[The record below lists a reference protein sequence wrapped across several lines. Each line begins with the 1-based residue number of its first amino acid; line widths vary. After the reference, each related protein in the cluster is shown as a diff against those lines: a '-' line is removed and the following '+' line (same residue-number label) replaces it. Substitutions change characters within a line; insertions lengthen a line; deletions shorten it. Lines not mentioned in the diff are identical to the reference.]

1 MSHNPYAVLA
11 FAYPSCRFLSMC
23 THRPF
28 IIIFSRLSLATV
40 TKVASNYRTRFSLS
54 NGGFFFSLA
63 CLDRLV
69 IYRWNDVVP
78 TYLIFGKVGLFS
90 LFFAFSHLFS
100 LICQLTIGFRHLTWK
115 TIGIS
120 LKIINYL
127 FLQWKRAKFGI
138 SPIRPLI
145 NHW

>member
-1 MSHNPYAVLA
+1 MSLHFYSNIVFNKKISTRPIFCILFLMSHWKLSVNPYAVLS

-23 THRPF
+23 AHRPF

-78 TYLIFGKVGLFS
+78 TYLIFWKSRSV
-90 LFFAFSHLFS
+90 FFIFRFFS
-100 LICQLTIGFRHLTWK
+100 LI
-115 TIGIS
+115 
-120 LKIINYL
+120 
-127 FLQWKRAKFGI
+127 
-138 SPIRPLI
+138 
-145 NHW
+145 

>member
-1 MSHNPYAVLA
+1 MEHVWGCKTPFLPLEELIKANSRLYQGVIFINPYAVLA

-69 IYRWNDVVP
+69 IYR
-78 TYLIFGKVGLFS
+78 
-90 LFFAFSHLFS
+90 
-100 LICQLTIGFRHLTWK
+100 
-115 TIGIS
+115 
-120 LKIINYL
+120 
-127 FLQWKRAKFGI
+127 
-138 SPIRPLI
+138 
-145 NHW
+145 